1 MVSTCSQSKSM
12 SITSEMRDYFENL
25 MKPLV
30 TNGKLEQLLKSF
42 QDGLMKKIE
51 DKFNEQ
57 NTRIEELESKLAIKQ
72 NIIDTLGIK
81 CDDNEQYSRR
91 SCLRVHGLDFSSDE
105 DEGVMKKVGKCCSDM
120 GIKFNQN
127 EIDRVHYIGQPYMD
141 KMKNEKVRS
150 LIIKFK
156 SWKSRTTFYKSRSR
170 NHLDRQ
176 KKPGSSFNV
185 SLDLTKRRYN
195 LLMKARGL
203 IANNLSVAYAF
214 CDINCSLVIKFN
226 DNTYRYFNSECELNN
241 LLNSEL
247 A

>member
-1 MVSTCSQSKSM
+1 MVSTHSQSKIM

-30 TNGKLEQLLKSF
+30 TNDKSEQLLKSF

-51 DKFNEQ
+51 DKFSEQ

-72 NIIDTLGIK
+72 NIIDNLEIK
-81 CDDNEQYSRR
+81 CDDNERYSRR

-105 DEGVMKKVGKCCSDM
+105 NEGVMKKVEKCCSDV
-120 GIKFNQN
+120 GIEFNQN
-127 EIDRVHYIGQPYMD
+127 EIDCVHYIGKPYMD
-141 KMKNEKVRS
+141 KTKNKKVRS

-156 SWKSRTTFYKSRSR
+156 SWKSRITFYKSRPR

-195 LLMKARGL
+195 LLMKTRGL
-203 IANNLSVAYAF
+203 IANNP
-214 CDINCSLVIKFN
+214 
-226 DNTYRYFNSECELNN
+226 
-241 LLNSEL
+241 
-247 A
+247 

>member
-1 MVSTCSQSKSM
+1 M
-12 SITSEMRDYFENL
+12 SDYFEIL

-30 TNGKLEQLLKSF
+30 TNDKLEQLLKSF
-42 QDGLMKKIE
+42 QDSLMKKIE

-72 NIIDTLGIK
+72 NIIDTLEIK

-91 SCLRVHGLDFSSDE
+91 SCLRVHGIDFSSDE
-105 DEGVMKKVGKCCSDM
+105 NEGVMKKMKICCSDM
-120 GIKFNQN
+120 GIRFNQN
-127 EIDRVHYIGQPYMD
+127 EIDRVHYIGKPYID
-141 KMKNEKVRS
+141 KTKNKKVRS

-156 SWKSRTTFYKSRSR
+156 SWKSRTTFYKSRPR

-195 LLMKARGL
+195 LLMKARGF
-203 IANNLSVAYAF
+203 IANNPSVAYAF
-214 CDINCSLVIKFN
+214 CDTNCSLVIKFN

-247 A
+247 E

>member
-1 MVSTCSQSKSM
+1 MVSTRSQSKTL

-30 TNGKLEQLLKSF
+30 TNDKLEQLLKSF

-72 NIIDTLGIK
+72 NIFDTLEIK

-91 SCLRVHGLDFSSDE
+91 SCLRVRGLDFSCDE

-120 GIKFNQN
+120 GIEFNQN
-127 EIDRVHYIGQPYMD
+127 EIDRVHYIGKPYMD
-141 KMKNEKVRS
+141 KTKNKKVRS

-156 SWKSRTTFYKSRSR
+156 SWKSRTTFYKSCPR

-176 KKPGSSFNV
+176 KKPGYSFNV

-195 LLMKARGL
+195 SLMKARRL
-203 IANNLSVAYAF
+203 IANNPSVAYAF
-214 CDINCSLVIKFN
+214 CDISCSLVIKFN

-247 A
+247 E

>member
-12 SITSEMRDYFENL
+12 SITNEIRDYFENL

-30 TNGKLEQLLKSF
+30 KNDKLEQLLKSF
-42 QDGLMKKIE
+42 QNGLMKKIE
-51 DKFNEQ
+51 DKFKEK
-57 NTRIEELESKLAIKQ
+57 NTAIEELESKLAIKQ
-72 NIIDTLGIK
+72 NIIDNLEIK
-81 CDDNEQYSRR
+81 CDYNKQYSRR

-105 DEGVMKKVGKCCSDM
+105 DEGVMKKVEKCCSDM
-120 GIKFNQN
+120 GIEFNQN
-127 EIDRVHYIGQPYMD
+127 EIDRVHYIGEPYMD
-141 KMKNEKVRS
+141 KTKNKKVRS

-156 SWKSRTTFYKSRSR
+156 SWKLRITFYKSRPR

-203 IANNLSVAYAF
+203 IANNPSVAYAF
-214 CDINCSLVIKFN
+214 VI
-226 DNTYRYFNSECELNN
+226 SIVP
-241 LLNSEL
+241 LL
-247 A
+247 